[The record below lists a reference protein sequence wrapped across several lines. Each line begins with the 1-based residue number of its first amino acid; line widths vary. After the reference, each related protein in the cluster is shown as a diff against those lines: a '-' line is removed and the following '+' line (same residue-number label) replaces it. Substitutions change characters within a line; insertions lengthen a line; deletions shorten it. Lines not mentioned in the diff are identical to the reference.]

1 MLKVVDGGMTNQIIL
16 MMGFSN
22 WEEYSMSENLNEKL
36 TEFELSIKIKPVS
49 SITSETMFYRADM
62 SWFPN

>member
-1 MLKVVDGGMTNQIIL
+1 

-36 TEFELSIKIKPVS
+36 TEFELSIKIKSIS
-49 SITSETMFYRADM
+49 SITSETMAYRADM